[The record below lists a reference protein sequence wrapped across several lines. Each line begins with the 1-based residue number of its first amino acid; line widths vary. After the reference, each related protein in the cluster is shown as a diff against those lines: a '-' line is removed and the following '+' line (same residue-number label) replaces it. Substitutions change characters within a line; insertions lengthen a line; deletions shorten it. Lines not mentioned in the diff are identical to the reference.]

1 MSIFMRIRSV
11 LPTVR
16 RTVLPSIRLPQI
28 QQTLGFTSSN
38 PLFYDRELMSDRFEG
53 STKKFFIDVKEGQ
66 DGKYIKISE
75 LNSGRRYTL
84 QILGEDVGTL
94 CDLLEQNT
102 GDHNVEGTHRRYS
115 IRQNSNLGGRY
126 TELIE
131 EGKDGRPHRVT
142 IPEENFHRFLQGLK
156 DMNRFL
162 CEENDKLA

>member
-53 STKKFFIDVKEGQ
+53 STKKFFIDVKEGK

-75 LNSGRRYTL
+75 LNSVRKF
-84 QILGEDVGTL
+84 
-94 CDLLEQNT
+94 
-102 GDHNVEGTHRRYS
+102 
-115 IRQNSNLGGRY
+115 
-126 TELIE
+126 ELTYFFAQYRLH
-131 EGKDGRPHRVT
+131 K
-142 IPEENFHRFLQGLK
+142 
-156 DMNRFL
+156 
-162 CEENDKLA
+162 